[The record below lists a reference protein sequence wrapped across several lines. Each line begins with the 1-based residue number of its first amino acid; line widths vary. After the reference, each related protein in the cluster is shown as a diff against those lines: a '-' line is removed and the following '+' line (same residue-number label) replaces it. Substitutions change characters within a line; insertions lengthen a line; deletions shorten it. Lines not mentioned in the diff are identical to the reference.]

1 MTAPAFSKLLR
12 QEPKFSADWVTS
24 DIFATSFA
32 WLVLHKS
39 DVIDSI
45 ADNEDSYQNKVS
57 SATKKVLLSFSQLVS
72 RQN

>member
-12 QEPKFSADWVTS
+12 QNTKFPADWVAS

-32 WLVLHKS
+32 RVVFRKN

-45 ADNEDSYQNKVS
+45 ADSEDPYQYTKCHQQQNRFVS
-57 SATKKVLLSFSQLVS
+57 AWLNLRLQ
-72 RQN
+72 